1 MLSVS
6 LSRLVVDC
14 TVLFLEGS
22 ATIRANFEF
31 QDCYLQHS
39 RILPL
44 CFGSLR
50 FLLLSLDTVIGRQY
64 DLLLNYCIKTEHLHE
79 HDCFRLALVDQH
91 QTAPIERS
99 ATIEQFHFKVAFLP
113 GFQSKLSTCLAV
125 FQHRQQFLF
134 FINNRHQRNLRP
146 HGCFRLALVDQH
158 QIAPIERSAAIDQT
172 RVLPVPLCS
181 STLCVSCCVQHSH
194 TDRFVMH
201 LQIHMYLYMY
211 LPEIACD

>member
-99 ATIEQFHFKVAFLP
+99 A
-113 GFQSKLSTCLAV
+113 
-125 FQHRQQFLF
+125 
-134 FINNRHQRNLRP
+134 
-146 HGCFRLALVDQH
+146 
-158 QIAPIERSAAIDQT
+158 AIDQT